1 MEQLSGQDASFVY
14 FDTQNTPMHIGSVG
28 IYDPST
34 AEGGFVRFKDILRH
48 IESRLDGARSF
59 RQKLVR
65 VPFDLDH
72 PYWVEDDSFDLEFHV
87 RHVALPAPGD
97 WRQLCIQVARLHAR
111 PLDLSKPLWEFNIV
125 EGLDNIPGLPKGCFA
140 LVAKVHHAAI
150 DGMSGVE
157 MSAAVHD
164 LAPMPITPPPP
175 SEWKAES
182 EPPLGEL
189 LFRTWVNS
197 IKQPVRFAET
207 VARTIP
213 GVARLG
219 REIAGGD
226 VSIQGAKMAPKS
238 IFNVKVSPH
247 RVFDGTSFELSEIRA
262 VKETL
267 PKATVNDVI
276 LTIIG
281 GGLRHYLLG
290 RDELPAESM
299 SAMAPISVRD
309 EKEKSALGNLVSAM
323 VINLGTHIADPAE
336 RLAYIHKEAT
346 NSKAMTN
353 AVGARTL
360 TDYSQLIPS
369 GLAGLGARLYTRL
382 GIANAHAPVFNCVAT
397 NVPGSRV
404 PLYFAGAK
412 MVKMMGLGPIF
423 DGMGLINTIYSYE
436 KDIAISFTTD
446 RAIVPDPAAYADA
459 LRKSFEEL
467 KAATLNAPKAAP
479 SPAAK
484 APAKTAPVKSAPA
497 KAAATKAAPAAKAVK
512 AVAKPAPKPAKASAA
527 PPKTKAKAAV
537 AKAAPKAKV
546 AAKPAA
552 KKVPKAKG

>member
-1 MEQLSGQDASFVY
+1 MVMEQLSGQDASFVY

-34 AEGGFVRFKDILRH
+34 APGGFVRFKDILRH

-72 PYWVEDDSFDLEFHV
+72 PYWIEDDSFDLEYHV
-87 RHVALPAPGD
+87 RHIALPAPGD

-111 PLDLSKPLWEFNIV
+111 PMDLSRPLWEFVIV

-164 LAPMPITPPPP
+164 LAPISIKDAPAST
-175 SEWKAES
+175 WKPES

-189 LFRTWVNS
+189 LVRTWVNS

-207 VARTIP
+207 VVKTIP
-213 GVARLG
+213 GMARLG

-226 VSIQGAKMAPKS
+226 VSLAGTKMAPKTLL
-238 IFNVKVSPH
+238 NGKVSPH
-247 RVFDGTSFELSEIRA
+247 RVFDGTSFALSEIRA
-262 VKETL
+262 VKDTL
-267 PKATVNDVI
+267 PGATVNDVI
-276 LTIIG
+276 LAIIG
-281 GGLRHYLLG
+281 GGLRHYLSG
-290 RDELPAESM
+290 RKELPAESM

-323 VINLGTHIADPAE
+323 VVDLGTDIEEPMARLEHIHQAA
-336 RLAYIHKEAT
+336 K

-360 TDYSQLIPS
+360 TNYSQLIPS

-382 GIANAHAPVFNCVAT
+382 GIANAHAPIFNCVAT

-404 PLYFAGAK
+404 PLFFAGAK

-436 KDIAISFTTD
+436 KDIAISFTSD
-446 RAIVPDPAAYADA
+446 RMMIPDPAAYAEA
-459 LRKSFEEL
+459 LRVSFEDL
-467 KAATLNAPKAAP
+467 KAAALNGPPK
-479 SPAAK
+479 AK
-484 APAKTAPVKSAPA
+484 APVKTDTQ
-497 KAAATKAAPAAKAVK
+497 TK
-512 AVAKPAPKPAKASAA
+512 
-527 PPKTKAKAAV
+527 T
-537 AKAAPKAKV
+537 
-546 AAKPAA
+546 KPAA
-552 KKVPKAKG
+552 KKTAVTKASNAVAAVAPVLKVKAATPKAKPAVAKANKSAKAGSKKKG

>member
-14 FDTQNTPMHIGSVG
+14 FETAATPMHIGSVA

-34 AEGGFVRFKDILRH
+34 APDGFVRFKDILRH

-65 VPFDLDH
+65 VPLDLDH
-72 PYWVEDDSFDLEFHV
+72 PYWIEDEAFDIEYHV
-87 RHVALPAPGD
+87 RHIALPAPGD
-97 WRQLCIQVARLHAR
+97 WRQLCIQVARLHSR
-111 PLDLSKPLWEFNIV
+111 PMDLSKPLWEFIIV
-125 EGLDNIPGLPKGCFA
+125 EGLDNIQGIPKGCFA
-140 LVAKVHHAAI
+140 LVSKVHHAAI

-164 LAPMPITPPPP
+164 LEPLPVKTPPKSDWQPENNPP
-175 SEWKAES
+175 M
-182 EPPLGEL
+182 GEL

-197 IKQPVRFAET
+197 IRQPLRFAQTMWNT
-207 VARTIP
+207 VP
-213 GVARLG
+213 GVARLT

-226 VSIQGAKMAPKS
+226 VSLKGARMAPKTL
-238 IFNVKVSPH
+238 FNAKVSPH
-247 RVFDGTSFELSEIRA
+247 RVFDGVAFPLADVRA
-262 VKETL
+262 IKESL
-267 PKATVNDVI
+267 PGATVNDAI
-276 LTIIG
+276 LAIIG
-281 GGLRHYLLG
+281 GGLRDYLLG
-290 RDELPAESM
+290 RKGLPKESM

-309 EKEKSALGNLVSAM
+309 DKEKSALGNLVSAM
-323 VINLGTHIADPAE
+323 VINLGTHIADPIE
-336 RLAYIHKEAT
+336 RLAYIHKEAK

-436 KDIAISFTTD
+436 KDIAISFTSD
-446 RAIVPDPAAYADA
+446 REMVPDPAVYAASLQRSFDA
-459 LRKSFEEL
+459 L
-467 KAATLNAPKAAP
+467 KAATLTPLPKAAP
-479 SPAAK
+479 VP
-484 APAKTAPVKSAPA
+484 
-497 KAAATKAAPAAKAVK
+497 
-512 AVAKPAPKPAKASAA
+512 VAKPKVVKPVKVTKMVPTKAPKIAGKPAKS
-527 PPKTKAKAAV
+527 KKSNTKKMEKA
-537 AKAAPKAKV
+537 
-546 AAKPAA
+546 
-552 KKVPKAKG
+552 